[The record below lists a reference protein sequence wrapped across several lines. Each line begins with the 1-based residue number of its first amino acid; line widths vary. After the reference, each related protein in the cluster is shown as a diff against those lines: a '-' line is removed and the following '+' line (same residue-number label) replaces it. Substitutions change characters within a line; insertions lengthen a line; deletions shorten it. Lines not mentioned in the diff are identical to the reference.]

1 MEGIFRSLQIFN
13 LATASVVPSE
23 PGIYIIYASNGEPY
37 YVGRSRVNI
46 RSRLMSHARGTGSQK
61 VAMVLNSGLLFEYE
75 ELLSVEQME
84 AQLIDAFGTTRAGN
98 LRRET
103 DPADRY

>member
-1 MEGIFRSLQIFN
+1 
-13 LATASVVPSE
+13 
-23 PGIYIIYASNGEPY
+23 
-37 YVGRSRVNI
+37 
-46 RSRLMSHARGTGSQK
+46 
-61 VAMVLNSGLLFEYE
+61 MVLNSGLLFEYE